1 MAEARLRHAP
11 TTAYIAAA
19 VNLAAGA
26 VMLFALRHG
35 IPAGERDLSAR
46 IAYVAEHTTAWRIGW
61 LVWNFAAIS
70 LLGFFVALAARWRHQ
85 APILCGLALL
95 CAAGGLAADLG
106 AETVLAAV
114 SPGLK
119 GETFALVESIAVAL
133 TGYLGNGLYA
143 IGGILL
149 TVAGRLE
156 LPPGLLWLA
165 VTVWAAAV
173 WLSVATLVSSAA
185 GQFASAAALVPLF
198 VLWAALTGR
207 WLSGRAS

>member
-11 TTAYIAAA
+11 TAAYIAAA

-35 IPAGERDLSAR
+35 IPAGEKDLSAR

-143 IGGILL
+143 VGGILL

-165 VTVWAAAV
+165 AAVWAAAV

-185 GQFASAAALVPLF
+185 GRFASAAALMPLF